1 MYNSLY
7 FKIVLILVIFMM
19 TVMCVIGTIL
29 VNSVNS
35 FYMDQFVTTMDK
47 SFAPSG
53 QLRDELM
60 SALPGDDFASQQFN
74 ILNSYS
80 GILGIDDY
88 RDFYI
93 LDTDGEYLEGS
104 DAQRGSSLK
113 KTANLL
119 AAMRGEELNT
129 QPLGSDF
136 ADYATKLESGSKGC
150 IIYVRD
156 SMDEMQQFT
165 WRLFAIILQALM
177 FGLIFAIVLAFF
189 LSKAITSPIQSLTAG
204 AKLIAK
210 GEFTSRI
217 DVHSHDEI
225 GTLADTFNYM
235 KNTLKSTLDEV
246 SGEHQKLET
255 LFAYLRDGVVAF
267 TEDGRIMHVNQSFT
281 DLFGAN
287 YDADFSFSKLV
298 SLLGIDYRPDFD
310 VKYVDRDDPNRSSD
324 GYNVSDVM
332 FDGKVLDVSFAK
344 FHYTA
349 DNSQHDGILAVIHD
363 ETGRYELDRSRRE
376 FVANVSHEMRTP
388 LTSIK
393 GACETI
399 LNDRDMA
406 PDMEQFFLHMAVD
419 ECDRMTRIVSDLLV
433 LSRLD
438 NKRTQWHIVT
448 FDPDAMLRHVA
459 EVMKVDAA
467 AHSHTLT
474 YQPETPLCELTADR
488 ERIEQVII
496 NVLSNAIKY
505 TPDGGKIELLAKSAD
520 GGVEMTVRDNGIGI
534 PDEDLPHLFERF
546 YRVEKSR
553 TSETGGTG
561 LGLAIA
567 KEITEAHGGRIT
579 VKSRLGEGTSVTVF
593 LPAQT
598 KLRTVE

>member
-1 MYNSLY
+1 M
-7 FKIVLILVIFMM
+7 
-19 TVMCVIGTIL
+19 
-29 VNSVNS
+29 
-35 FYMDQFVTTMDK
+35 
-47 SFAPSG
+47 
-53 QLRDELM
+53 
-60 SALPGDDFASQQFN
+60 
-74 ILNSYS
+74 
-80 GILGIDDY
+80 
-88 RDFYI
+88 
-93 LDTDGEYLEGS
+93 
-104 DAQRGSSLK
+104 
-113 KTANLL
+113 
-119 AAMRGEELNT
+119 
-129 QPLGSDF
+129 
-136 ADYATKLESGSKGC
+136 
-150 IIYVRD
+150 
-156 SMDEMQQFT
+156 
-165 WRLFAIILQALM
+165 
-177 FGLIFAIVLAFF
+177 
-189 LSKAITSPIQSLTAG
+189 
-204 AKLIAK
+204 
-210 GEFTSRI
+210 
-217 DVHSHDEI
+217 
-225 GTLADTFNYM
+225 
-235 KNTLKSTLDEV
+235 
-246 SGEHQKLET
+246 
-255 LFAYLRDGVVAF
+255 
-267 TEDGRIMHVNQSFT
+267 
-281 DLFGAN
+281 
-287 YDADFSFSKLV
+287 
-298 SLLGIDYRPDFD
+298 
-310 VKYVDRDDPNRSSD
+310 KYVDRDDPNRSSD

-399 LNDRDMA
+399 LGDRDMA

-448 FDPDAMLRHVA
+448 FDPDAMLKHVA

-474 YQPETPLCELTADR
+474 YKPEKPLCELTADR

-505 TPDGGKIELLAKSAD
+505 TPDGGKIELSARQLD
-520 GGVEMTVRDNGIGI
+520 GGVEMTVSDNGIGI
-534 PDEDLPHLFERF
+534 PDEDIPHLFERF

-579 VKSRLGEGTSVTVF
+579 VKSKLGEGTSVTVF